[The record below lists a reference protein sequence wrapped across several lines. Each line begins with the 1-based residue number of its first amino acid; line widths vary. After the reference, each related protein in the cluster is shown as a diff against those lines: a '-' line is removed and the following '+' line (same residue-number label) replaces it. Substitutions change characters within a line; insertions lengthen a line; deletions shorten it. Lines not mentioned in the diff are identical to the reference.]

1 MAFSRYRSFLLH
13 VAPYRSLK
21 KAATLLAPGNTAV
34 LVEEVE
40 NALLGLVAPARQVLE
55 RLAASGL
62 LLAAD
67 NAAVLVLNKVR
78 LLETTGSVLRRSV
91 KDLCFGANS
100 GYFGHLI
107 LLTAIIFSSGGGA
120 DKQKV
125 DRATDLVNPPMYNDR

>member
-1 MAFSRYRSFLLH
+1 VAFSRYRSFLLH

-55 RLAASGL
+55 RLAARGL
-62 LLAAD
+62 LLAAH
-67 NAAVLVLNKVR
+67 NAAVLVLDKVR
-78 LLETTGSVLRRSV
+78 LLETPGRVHRRSV
-91 KDLCFGANS
+91 ENLCFGANS

-107 LLTAIIFSSGGGA
+107 LLTAIIFRPVKS
-120 DKQKV
+120 
-125 DRATDLVNPPMYNDR
+125 